1 MISRFSRAISSNFT
15 THSDQIIH
23 IQSHKSGQLF
33 TTRGKDDIV
42 CIWDIRNLNVVLYS
56 VYYCRNL
63 LKNTQISQP
72 TVMDAMLFLVL
83 IMRLWCLLFLHHKE

>member
-23 IQSHKSGQLF
+23 IQSHQSGQLF

-42 CIWDIRNLNVVLYS
+42 CIWDIRNLNVLLFS
-56 VYYCRNL
+56 VCDYRNL
-63 LKNTQISQP
+63 SRNTPISQP
-72 TVMDAMLFLVL
+72 TVMGAM
-83 IMRLWCLLFLHHKE
+83 